1 MRITREK
8 RPSMALPVVG
18 LIMTCGA
25 SLGLLAVS
33 EYRPADR
40 QVRLLL
46 RSARIIAGHIFRRA
60 TYAGNCLEPADAAPL
75 GASSRQADQLA
86 YQAVISGSYPW
97 LWAPNLTPKPAPH
110 GQHAG

>member
-46 RSARIIAGHIFRRA
+46 
-60 TYAGNCLEPADAAPL
+60 L
-75 GASSRQADQLA
+75 Q
-86 YQAVISGSYPW
+86 SGSS
-97 LWAPNLTPKPAPH
+97 LATSSDALSTPDTVSNRRTPRP
-110 GQHAG
+110 

>member
-46 RSARIIAGHIFRRA
+46 VQPGSSLA
-60 TYAGNCLEPADAAPL
+60 TSSDAL
-75 GASSRQADQLA
+75 R
-86 YQAVISGSYPW
+86 
-97 LWAPNLTPKPAPH
+97 TPETVSNRPTPRP
-110 GQHAG
+110 